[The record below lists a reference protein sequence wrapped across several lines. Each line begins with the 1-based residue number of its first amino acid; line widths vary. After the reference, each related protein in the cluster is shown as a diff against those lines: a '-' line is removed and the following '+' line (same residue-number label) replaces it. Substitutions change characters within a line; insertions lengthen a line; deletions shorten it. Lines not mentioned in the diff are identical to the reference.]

1 MLIFLNFNI
10 IYDIITIYF
19 YKKEDSYEKI
29 QIRDEYI
36 TLGQFLKFVGCVS
49 SGIDAKMVIKDGLV
63 LVNGEVETRRGKLR
77 NADQIEFNGEAFI
90 ID

>member
-1 MLIFLNFNI
+1 M
-10 IYDIITIYF
+10 
-19 YKKEDSYEKI
+19 KKI

-36 TLGQFLKFVGCVS
+36 TLGQFLKFAGCVS

-63 LVNGEVETRRGKLR
+63 LVNGEVETRRGKKLR
-77 NADQIEFNGEAFI
+77 NADQIEFNGESFI

>member
-1 MLIFLNFNI
+1 M
-10 IYDIITIYF
+10 
-19 YKKEDSYEKI
+19 KKI

-36 TLGQFLKFVGCVS
+36 TLGQFLKYAGCVS

-63 LVNGEVETRRGKLR
+63 LVNGEVETRRGKKLR
-77 NADQIEFNGEAFI
+77 IDDQIEFNGETFI